1 MSTNGD
7 RRDLRKVIKE
17 ARLYVL
23 LTTNLCKRPVIDTA
37 RLAISGGAEVLQLRG
52 RDVPEKELHRL
63 ALELRELTKE
73 LGTVFII
80 NDSPDIAKEVQAD
93 GLHIGQEDIPIE
105 EARRLVGND
114 RLIGFSAHSLQEA
127 RHAQALGA
135 DYLGVGPIFRTD
147 TKAQAD
153 PVGTQ
158 LIGLIVRE
166 IDIPFFAIGGINTD
180 NIREVLDA
188 GAKRVAVCS
197 AIVSQEDVLAATRCF
212 SDELGRWSS

>member
-1 MSTNGD
+1 MSTNGE

-23 LTTNLCKRPVIDTA
+23 LTTNLCKHPVIDTA

-52 RDVPEKELHRL
+52 RDVPEKELRWL
-63 ALELRELTKE
+63 AMELRELTKE

-80 NDSPDIAKEVQAD
+80 NDSPGIAKEVQAD

-105 EARRLVGND
+105 EARRLVGDD
-114 RLIGFSAHSLQEA
+114 RLIGFSAHSLQGA